1 MGNLPRFRTLTSTS
15 QLTIATVAQP
25 FAILD
30 LQPRDSL
37 WICEVFGRTCINS
50 FSYLF
55 ATLSLT
61 GIVGCLQSLG
71 ALIDAYD

>member
-1 MGNLPRFRTLTSTS
+1 MPRFGTLTSTS

-30 LQPRDSL
+30 SKPRDSL
-37 WICEVFGRTCINS
+37 WICEVFGRTCINAY
-50 FSYLF
+50 FYLF
-55 ATLSLT
+55 ATLSQT
-61 GIVGCLQSLG
+61 SIVGCLQSLG

>member
-1 MGNLPRFRTLTSTS
+1 MPRFRTLTSTS
-15 QLTIATVAQP
+15 QLTIATVARP

-30 LQPRDSL
+30 SQPRDSL
-37 WICEVFGRTCINS
+37 WICEVFGRTCINGI
-50 FSYLF
+50 SYLF

-61 GIVGCLQSLG
+61 RIVGCLQSLG